1 MDSKNTLQKDYGK
14 LIPTIKKL
22 SLAAQFISGSTAA
35 FGIYAVVI
43 QKMPFSIKA
52 IAVLITLVLTTI
64 IIGSFEG
71 GIRKLFPYWVRQ
83 ILNWS
88 LNGTAESK
96 RQKSVRVIL
105 FSMLCILLLPLVLG
119 TTISS
124 WQSSPDLIAFSSPK
138 PKVQDLTQLNATL
151 NENTTLLIEQY
162 QKDIQQDSIMFIN
175 HLKALKGS
183 WDAKIKAKKVQ
194 RKKYLDLYAKGH
206 QWAAGSAAKIK
217 NRIIPDLVAQKA
229 VALQQLHTIRTNKLD
244 SLQKYKATTL
254 LTAQQSKNRILTDSK
269 KKNDLLRQKADTNI
283 YKWGQFL
290 AILAIISTFFTLFCF
305 TFIEAYKAGI
315 IHPKAHTPP
324 DLKTHKSIK
333 AHTAK
338 LPFKERNHVAHSTQQ
353 PLTVTHKHTKQL
365 DFVSIDKLIK
375 RTRMQWKRSLDTT
388 KDEIH
393 RSTNRQKAV
402 ENIAFLKS
410 LGVSVNADERD
421 GTKLIINKKEI
432 A

>member
-1 MDSKNTLQKDYGK
+1 LLTFLQN
-14 LIPTIKKL
+14 LIPTIKNL

-52 IAVLITLVLTTI
+52 FAVLITLALTTI

-71 GIRKLFPYWVRQ
+71 GIRKLYPYWVRQ

-124 WQSSPDLIAFSSPK
+124 WQSSPDLIAFSSPE
-138 PKVQDLTQLNATL
+138 PKVQDLTKLDANLNQ
-151 NENTTLLIEQY
+151 NTTLLIQQY
-162 QKDIQQDSIMFIN
+162 QRDIQQDSILFIN
-175 HLKALKGS
+175 QLTSLKGS
-183 WDAKIKAKKVQ
+183 WDAKIKAQEVQ
-194 RKKYLDLYAKGH
+194 RKKYLVLSSKGH
-206 QWAAGSAAKIK
+206 EWAAGSAAKIK
-217 NRIIPDLVAQKA
+217 NKIIPDLLAQKA
-229 VALQQLHTIRTNKLD
+229 VALQQLHTKRTSKLD

-254 LTAQQSKNRILTDSK
+254 LTAQESKNRLLSDSK
-269 KKNDLLRQKADTNI
+269 KRNDLLRQKADSNI
-283 YKWGQFL
+283 YKWGHFL

-315 IHPKAHTPP
+315 IKPKAHTPL
-324 DLKTHKSIK
+324 DSKAHKSIK
-333 AHTAK
+333 GHTAK
-338 LPFKERNHVAHSTQQ
+338 LPFKERNHVAHNTQ

-365 DFVSIDKLIK
+365 DFVSLDKLIK
-375 RTRMQWKRSLDTT
+375 RTRMQWRRSLDTNKEQT
-388 KDEIH
+388 H
-393 RSTNRQKAV
+393 RTTNRQKAV

-410 LGVSVNADERD
+410 LGVSVYTDQLDE
-421 GTKLIINKKEI
+421 TKLIINKKEI

>member
-14 LIPTIKKL
+14 LIPTIKNL

-71 GIRKLFPYWVRQ
+71 GIRKLYPYWVRQ
-83 ILNWS
+83 ILSWS
-88 LNGTAESK
+88 LNGTVESK

-138 PKVQDLTQLNATL
+138 PKMQDLTQLDANL

-162 QKDIQQDSIMFIN
+162 QKDIQQDSLLFIN
-175 HLKALKGS
+175 HLQVLKGS
-183 WDAKIKAKKVQ
+183 WDAKVKAQEVQ
-194 RKKYLDLYAKGH
+194 RKKYLSLSVKGH

-217 NRIIPDLVAQKA
+217 NKVIPDLLAQKA
-229 VALQQLHTIRTNKLD
+229 VALQQLHTSRTSKLD
-244 SLQKYKATTL
+244 SLRKYQATTL
-254 LTAQQSKNRILTDSK
+254 LTAQQSKRILVNASK

-333 AHTAK
+333 VHTAK
-338 LPFKERNHVAHSTQQ
+338 LPFKERNHVAHSSQQ

-375 RTRMQWKRSLDTT
+375 RTRMQWKRSLDTN
-388 KDEIH
+388 KDETH
-393 RSTNRQKAV
+393 RTTNRQKAV

-410 LGVSVNADERD
+410 LGVSVHTDQLDE
-421 GTKLIINKKEI
+421 TKLIISKKEI

>member
-1 MDSKNTLQKDYGK
+1 MDSKNTLQKDYGN
-14 LIPTIKKL
+14 LIPTIKNL

-52 IAVLITLVLTTI
+52 IAVIITLILTTI

-71 GIRKLFPYWVRQ
+71 GIRKLYPYWVRQ

-138 PKVQDLTQLNATL
+138 PKVQDLTQLNASL
-151 NENTTLLIEQY
+151 NENTILLIEQY
-162 QKDIQQDSIMFIN
+162 QKDIQQDSILFIN
-175 HLKALKGS
+175 HLRALKGS
-183 WDAKIKAKKVQ
+183 WDAKIKAQEVQ
-194 RKKYLDLYAKGH
+194 RKKYLDLFAKGH

-269 KKNDLLRQKADTNI
+269 KKNDLLFQKADSNI
-283 YKWGQFL
+283 YKWGHFL
-290 AILAIISTFFTLFCF
+290 AVLALISTFFTLFCF

-315 IHPKAHTPP
+315 INPKAHTPP
-324 DLKTHKSIK
+324 KLNTNKSIK
-333 AHTAK
+333 GHTSK
-338 LPFKERNHVAHSTQQ
+338 LPFKERNYVAHSTQ
-353 PLTVTHKHTKQL
+353 PLTVTHKHTQQV

-375 RTRMQWKRSLDTT
+375 RTRMQWQRSLDAE
-388 KDEIH
+388 KDETH
-393 RSTNRQKAV
+393 RTTNRQKAV

-410 LGVSVNADERD
+410 LGVSVQTDQLDE
-421 GTKLIINKKEI
+421 TKLIISKKEI

>member
-1 MDSKNTLQKDYGK
+1 MHSKNTIQKDYGK
-14 LIPTIKKL
+14 LIPTIKNL

-64 IIGSFEG
+64 IISSFEG
-71 GIRKLFPYWVRQ
+71 GIRKLYPYWVRQ
-83 ILNWS
+83 ILSWS
-88 LNGTAESK
+88 LNGTTESK

-105 FSMLCILLLPLVLG
+105 FSML
-119 TTISS
+119 
-124 WQSSPDLIAFSSPK
+124 LIAFSSPK
-138 PKVQDLTQLNATL
+138 PKVQDLTQLDANL
-151 NENTTLLIEQY
+151 NQNTTLLIEQY
-162 QKDIQQDSIMFIN
+162 EKDKQQDSILFIN
-175 HLKALKGS
+175 QLTALKGS
-183 WDAKIKAKKVQ
+183 WDAKIKAQEVQ
-194 RKKYLDLYAKGH
+194 RKKYLDLYVKGH

-217 NRIIPDLVAQKA
+217 NKIIPDLLAQKA
-229 VALQQLHTIRTNKLD
+229 VALQQLHTTRTIKLD

-254 LTAQQSKNRILTDSK
+254 LTAQKSKNRLLSDSK
-269 KKNDLLRQKADTNI
+269 KRNDLLRQKADSNI
-283 YKWGQFL
+283 YKWGHFL

-375 RTRMQWKRSLDTT
+375 RTRMQWKRSLDTN
-388 KDEIH
+388 KDETH
-393 RSTNRQKAV
+393 RTTNRQKAV

-410 LGVSVNADERD
+410 LGISVQTDKLDE
-421 GTKLIINKKEI
+421 TKLIINKKEI

>member
-1 MDSKNTLQKDYGK
+1 MESKNTLQKDYGN

-35 FGIYAVVI
+35 FGIYAVMI

-52 IAVLITLVLTTI
+52 IAVLITIILTTI

-71 GIRKLFPYWVRQ
+71 GIRKLYPYWVRQ
-83 ILNWS
+83 ILSWS
-88 LNGTAESK
+88 LNGTTESK

-138 PKVQDLTQLNATL
+138 PQVQDLTQLNASL
-151 NENTTLLIEQY
+151 NKNTTLLIEQY
-162 QKDIQQDSIMFIN
+162 QKDIQQDSLLFIN
-175 HLKALKGS
+175 HLKALKSS
-183 WDAKIKAKKVQ
+183 WDAKIKAKEVQ
-194 RKKYLDLYAKGH
+194 RKKYLGLYAKGH

-217 NRIIPDLVAQKA
+217 NRIIPDLIAQKA
-229 VALQQLHTIRTNKLD
+229 VALQQLHTVRTNKLD

-254 LTAQQSKNRILTDSK
+254 LTAQQSKNRLLSDSK
-269 KKNDLLRQKADTNI
+269 KKNDLLFQKADSNI
-283 YKWGQFL
+283 YKWGHFL
-290 AILAIISTFFTLFCF
+290 AVLAIISTFFTLFCF

-315 IHPKAHTPP
+315 INPKAHTPP
-324 DLKTHKSIK
+324 KLNTNKSIK
-333 AHTAK
+333 GHTSK
-338 LPFKERNHVAHSTQQ
+338 LPFKERNYVAHSTQ
-353 PLTVTHKHTKQL
+353 PLTVTHKHTQQV

-375 RTRMQWKRSLDTT
+375 RTRMQWQRSLDTE

-393 RSTNRQKAV
+393 RTTNLQKAV

-410 LGVSVNADERD
+410 LGVSVQTDQLDE
-421 GTKLIINKKEI
+421 TKLIISKKEI